1 MGPILIVM
9 HASTISTVHLS
20 GAPVRLGREFDNE
33 VVVGDP
39 QASRRHAAILFDEGI
54 AFIADRGSLNGL
66 YVNGKKVAS
75 ARLRHGDRIQIG
87 LTEIRYHDPG
97 YNLLLGKNRVA
108 KLKSLFKAHSVT
120 L

>member
-1 MGPILIVM
+1 
-9 HASTISTVHLS
+9 
-20 GAPVRLGREFDNE
+20 
-33 VVVGDP
+33 
-39 QASRRHAAILFDEGI
+39 
-54 AFIADRGSLNGL
+54 
-66 YVNGKKVAS
+66 VAS